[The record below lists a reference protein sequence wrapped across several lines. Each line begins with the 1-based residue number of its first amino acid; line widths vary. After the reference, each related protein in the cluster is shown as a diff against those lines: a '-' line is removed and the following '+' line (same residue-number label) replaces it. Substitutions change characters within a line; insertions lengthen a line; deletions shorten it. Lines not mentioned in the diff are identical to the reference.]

1 MASQNQIQTKNMELL
16 RLKTRMTLTV
26 DELVEERRKNEE
38 LEKLLAACK
47 IQVSAV
53 VLVLSELLVLLVLVC
68 LFDCF
73 C

>member
-1 MASQNQIQTKNMELL
+1 
-16 RLKTRMTLTV
+16 MTLTV
-26 DELVEERRKNEE
+26 DELIEERRKNEE

-68 LFDCF
+68 LFDWC
-73 C
+73 